1 MPSRPLLSG
10 NRLCVLSRC
19 APFLLWPGRH
29 HGRGLRSAE
38 LEGIASDGETAI
50 PATSLH
56 DFTTRRSVRVVSVF
70 AGGAQPPIEVVN
82 AGEKMHRRTEVIMH
96 RDGPP

>member
-29 HGRGLRSAE
+29 PGRGLRSAE
-38 LEGIASDGETAI
+38 LEGMPLTGRLRSPERQ
-50 PATSLH
+50 
-56 DFTTRRSVRVVSVF
+56 FTTRRLVRVVSVF
-70 AGGAQPPIEVVN
+70 LGGAHPPIDVPARSERAGGAQAQIPYTP
-82 AGEKMHRRTEVIMH
+82 ARPAT
-96 RDGPP
+96 